1 MSVLMNISII
11 STLNSEYNTIENWN
25 AAFRYIIQNLKGY
38 FTLTSLISDK
48 WQILHFNRR

>member
-25 AAFRYIIQNLKGY
+25 ALRYMIQNLKGY
-38 FTLTSLISDK
+38 FTLTSLINDK